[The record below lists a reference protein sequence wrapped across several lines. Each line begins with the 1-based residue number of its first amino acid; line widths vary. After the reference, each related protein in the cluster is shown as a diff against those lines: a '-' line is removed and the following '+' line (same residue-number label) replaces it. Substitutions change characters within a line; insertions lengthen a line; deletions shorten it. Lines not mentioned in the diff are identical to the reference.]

1 MAFSTGITCMPMPAP
16 PGGTMGVIFSSGS
29 IVIRSKNAATSGCSS
44 IWLLRMFRNSAL
56 PGTNSGSTQRFS
68 CLGFLPSRFSQ
79 LYSMMPVH
87 AISVRSFSSGSR
99 SILVSFISCSV
110 VLGLRTPILSATSTI
125 SSVITPARPQYS
137 GSSAVALRL
146 ESSSLVPDAVRDHTA
161 ELEDVFARSV
171 RAGYFEIQ
179 FTLVEREIR
188 GLAAVDIAHVPA
200 LPFRGVP
207 RACRRAAKISRG
219 DHHLSY
225 PSSILQENVGFFH

>member
-29 IVIRSKNAATSGCSS
+29 IVMRSKNAATSGCSS

-99 SILVSFISCSV
+99 SILVSFINCSV

-137 GSSAVALRL
+137 GSSAVALRPMRFVIML
-146 ESSSLVPDAVRDHTA
+146 PSLRTFSRGASVRGILKSSL
-161 ELEDVFARSV
+161 LSS
-171 RAGYFEIQ
+171 
-179 FTLVEREIR
+179 R
-188 GLAAVDIAHVPA
+188 GKFVGLLPLISLMFLLSFFVAYRVLAAAQQKY
-200 LPFRGVP
+200 
-207 RACRRAAKISRG
+207 RAAIITYLIQALFYRKML
-219 DHHLSY
+219 DF
-225 PSSILQENVGFFH
+225 SID